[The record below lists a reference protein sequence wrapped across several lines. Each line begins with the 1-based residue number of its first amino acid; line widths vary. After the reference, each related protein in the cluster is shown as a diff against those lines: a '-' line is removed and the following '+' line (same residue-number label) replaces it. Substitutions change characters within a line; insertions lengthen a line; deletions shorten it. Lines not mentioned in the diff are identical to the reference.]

1 MKSIFSYTR
10 MIAFGFLAV
19 ILMGTLLLSLPI
31 AARSGDRTAL
41 IDCFFTATSATC
53 VTGLTVLDTYMHWSS
68 FGHVIILGLI
78 QIGGLGFMTI
88 ITMFSIFTRKH
99 ISLYERR
106 LLMQSAGTIRLSGI
120 ITMIKR
126 VVIGTFC
133 VEGMG
138 AVFLSLR
145 FCPKLGFAKGL
156 WYAVF
161 HSVSAF
167 CNAGFDLMGRFNE
180 VSLTGYY
187 NDPLVCIT
195 LMVLIVIGGL
205 GFLVWS
211 DVIKCRFIFKKM
223 ELHSKLVL
231 TVTALLVFGG
241 AAVLFMTEKN
251 GAFKGMTTGEQVL
264 SAFFQSITLRT
275 AGFFTVD
282 QSKLSNS
289 GYILSTLLMFIGGSP
304 GSTAGGVKTTTMAVA
319 FLNLISVARNNDDV
333 VIFKRKINNKVVI
346 QSVAI
351 IGIHILMASIAIF
364 IICYLE
370 PIGLREVIYESVSA
384 ISTVGISMGITSDF
398 NVASKLFIAGLM
410 YSGRIGGMTI
420 VLAIAE
426 NSHKVKLERP
436 EEKILIG

>member
-31 AARSGDRTAL
+31 AARSGDRTPL

-68 FGHVIILGLI
+68 FGHVIILVLI

-211 DVIKCRFIFKKM
+211 DVIKCRFVFKKM

-275 AGFFTVD
+275 AGFFTFD

-426 NSHKVKLERP
+426 NCHKVKLERP

>member
-31 AARSGDRTAL
+31 AARSGVRTPL
-41 IDCFFTATSATC
+41 IDCFFTSTSATC

-68 FGHVIILGLI
+68 FGHVIILVLI

-211 DVIKCRFIFKKM
+211 DVIKCRFVFKKM

-275 AGFFTVD
+275 AGFFTFD

>member
-31 AARSGDRTAL
+31 AARSGVRTAL

-211 DVIKCRFIFKKM
+211 DVIKCRFVFKKM

-275 AGFFTVD
+275 AGFFTFD

>member
-31 AARSGDRTAL
+31 AARSGVRTPL

-211 DVIKCRFIFKKM
+211 DVIKCRFVFKKM

-282 QSKLSNS
+282 QSKLSDS
-289 GYILSTLLMFIGGSP
+289 GCILSIILMFIGGSP
-304 GSTAGGVKTTTMAVA
+304 GSTAGGVKTTTIAV
-319 FLNLISVARNNDDV
+319 FLLSLLCVARNNDDV
-333 VIFKRKINNKVVI
+333 VVFKRKINQKFVV
-346 QSVAI
+346 QSAAI
-351 IGIHILMASIAIF
+351 IGIHIIIASIAVF
-364 IICYLE
+364 FICYME
-370 PIGLREVIYESVSA
+370 TENMRDIIYESISA
-384 ISTVGISMGITSDF
+384 ISTVGISTGITPDF
-398 NVASKLFIAGLM
+398 TIVSKLFIAGLM
-410 YSGRIGGMTI
+410 YTGRIGGMTI

>member
-31 AARSGDRTAL
+31 AARSGVRTPL

-133 VEGMG
+133 VEGIG

-211 DVIKCRFIFKKM
+211 DVIKCRFVFKKM

-251 GAFKGMTTGEQVL
+251 GAFKGMTTGEKVL
-264 SAFFQSITLRT
+264 SSFFQSITLRT
-275 AGFFTVD
+275 AGFFTVN
-282 QSKLSNS
+282 QSELSDS
-289 GYILSTLLMFIGGSP
+289 GCILSIILMFIGGSP
-304 GSTAGGVKTTTMAVA
+304 GSTAGGVKTTTIAV
-319 FLNLISVARNNDDV
+319 FLLSLICVARNNDDV
-333 VIFKRKINNKVVI
+333 VVFKRKINQKFVV
-346 QSVAI
+346 QSAAI
-351 IGIHILMASIAIF
+351 IGIHIIIASIAVF
-364 IICYLE
+364 FICYME
-370 PIGLREVIYESVSA
+370 TENMRDIIYESISA
-384 ISTVGISMGITSDF
+384 ISTVGISTGITPDF
-398 NVASKLFIAGLM
+398 TVVSKLFIAGLM
-410 YSGRIGGMTI
+410 YTGRIGGMTI

-426 NSHKVKLERP
+426 KSHKVKLERP

>member
-19 ILMGTLLLSLPI
+19 ILMGTVLLSLPI
-31 AARSGDRTAL
+31 AARSGVRTPL

-133 VEGMG
+133 VEGIG

-211 DVIKCRFIFKKM
+211 DVIKCRFVFKKM

-275 AGFFTVD
+275 AGFFTFD

>member
-31 AARSGDRTAL
+31 AARSGVRTPL

-133 VEGMG
+133 VEGIG

-211 DVIKCRFIFKKM
+211 DVIKCRFVFKKM

-275 AGFFTVD
+275 AGFFTFD

>member
-31 AARSGDRTAL
+31 AARSGVRTPL

-68 FGHVIILGLI
+68 FGHVIILVLI

-211 DVIKCRFIFKKM
+211 DVIKCRFVFKKM

-251 GAFKGMTTGEQVL
+251 GAFKGMTTGEQIL

-275 AGFFTVD
+275 AGFFTFD

>member
-211 DVIKCRFIFKKM
+211 DVIKCRFVFKKM

-275 AGFFTVD
+275 AGFFTFD

-333 VIFKRKINNKVVI
+333 VIFKRRINNKVVI

>member
-19 ILMGTLLLSLPI
+19 ILMGTSLLSLPI
-31 AARSGDRTAL
+31 AARSGDRTPL

-211 DVIKCRFIFKKM
+211 DVIKCRFVFKKM

-251 GAFKGMTTGEQVL
+251 GAFKGMTIGEQVL

-282 QSKLSNS
+282 QSKLSDS
-289 GYILSTLLMFIGGSP
+289 GCILSIILMFIGGSP
-304 GSTAGGVKTTTMAVA
+304 GSTAGGVKTTTIAV
-319 FLNLISVARNNDDV
+319 FLLSLLCVARNNDDV
-333 VIFKRKINNKVVI
+333 VVFKRKINQKFVV
-346 QSVAI
+346 QSAAI
-351 IGIHILMASIAIF
+351 IGIHIIIASIAVF
-364 IICYLE
+364 FICYME
-370 PIGLREVIYESVSA
+370 TENMRDIIYESISA
-384 ISTVGISMGITSDF
+384 ISTVGISTGITPDF
-398 NVASKLFIAGLM
+398 TIVSKLFIAGLM
-410 YSGRIGGMTI
+410 YTGRIGGMTI

-426 NSHKVKLERP
+426 KSNKVKLERP

>member
-31 AARSGDRTAL
+31 AARSGVRTPL

-211 DVIKCRFIFKKM
+211 DVIKCRFVFKKM

-251 GAFKGMTTGEQVL
+251 GAFKEMTTGEQVL

-275 AGFFTVD
+275 AGFFTFD

-289 GYILSTLLMFIGGSP
+289 GYILSTILMFIGGSP

>member
-31 AARSGDRTAL
+31 AARSGVRTPL

-211 DVIKCRFIFKKM
+211 DVIKCRFVFKKM

-231 TVTALLVFGG
+231 TVTAILVFGG

-275 AGFFTVD
+275 AGFFTFD

-370 PIGLREVIYESVSA
+370 PIGLREVMYESVSA
-384 ISTVGISMGITSDF
+384 ISTAGISMGITSDF

>member
-1 MKSIFSYTR
+1 

-31 AARSGDRTAL
+31 AARSGDRTPL

-211 DVIKCRFIFKKM
+211 DVIKCRFVFKKM

-275 AGFFTVD
+275 AGFFTFD

-304 GSTAGGVKTTTMAVA
+304 GSTAGGVKTTTMAVV

-410 YSGRIGGMTI
+410 YTGRIGGMTI

>member
-31 AARSGDRTAL
+31 AARSGVRTPL

-211 DVIKCRFIFKKM
+211 DVIKCRFVFKKM

-231 TVTALLVFGG
+231 TVTAILVFGG

-275 AGFFTVD
+275 AGFFTFD

-333 VIFKRKINNKVVI
+333 VIFKRRINNKVVI

>member
-19 ILMGTLLLSLPI
+19 ILMGTVLLSLPI
-31 AARSGDRTAL
+31 AARSGVRTPL

-211 DVIKCRFIFKKM
+211 DVIKCRFVFKKM

-231 TVTALLVFGG
+231 TVTALLVFCG

-275 AGFFTVD
+275 AGFFTFD

>member
-31 AARSGDRTAL
+31 AARSGDRTPL

-68 FGHVIILGLI
+68 FGHVIILVLI

-211 DVIKCRFIFKKM
+211 DVIKCRFVFKKM

-275 AGFFTVD
+275 AGFFTFD

>member
-1 MKSIFSYTR
+1 

-31 AARSGDRTAL
+31 AARSGDRTPL

-68 FGHVIILGLI
+68 FGHVIILVLI

-211 DVIKCRFIFKKM
+211 DVIKCRFVFKKM

-275 AGFFTVD
+275 AGFFTFD

>member
-31 AARSGDRTAL
+31 AARSGDRTPL

-211 DVIKCRFIFKKM
+211 DVIKCRFVFKKM

-275 AGFFTVD
+275 AGFFTFD

-410 YSGRIGGMTI
+410 YTGRIGGMTI

>member
-167 CNAGFDLMGRFNE
+167 CNAGFDIMGRFNE

-211 DVIKCRFIFKKM
+211 DVIKCRFVFKKM

-275 AGFFTVD
+275 AGFFTFD

>member
-31 AARSGDRTAL
+31 AARSGVRTPL

-68 FGHVIILGLI
+68 FGHVIILVLI

-133 VEGMG
+133 VEGIG

-211 DVIKCRFIFKKM
+211 DVIKCRFVFKKM

-275 AGFFTVD
+275 AGFFTFD

>member
-19 ILMGTLLLSLPI
+19 ILMGTVLLSLPI
-31 AARSGDRTAL
+31 AARSGVRTPL

-211 DVIKCRFIFKKM
+211 DVIKCRFVFKKM

-275 AGFFTVD
+275 AGFFTFD

-426 NSHKVKLERP
+426 NSNKVKLERP

>member
-19 ILMGTLLLSLPI
+19 ILMGTVLLSLPI
-31 AARSGDRTAL
+31 AARSGVRTPL

-133 VEGMG
+133 VEGIG

-211 DVIKCRFIFKKM
+211 DVIKCRFVFKKM

-282 QSKLSNS
+282 QSKLSDS
-289 GYILSTLLMFIGGSP
+289 GCILSIILMFIGGSP
-304 GSTAGGVKTTTMAVA
+304 GSTAGGVKTTTIAV
-319 FLNLISVARNNDDV
+319 FLLSLLCVARNNDDV
-333 VIFKRKINNKVVI
+333 VVFKRKINQKFVV
-346 QSVAI
+346 QSAAI
-351 IGIHILMASIAIF
+351 IGIHIIIASIAVF
-364 IICYLE
+364 FICYME
-370 PIGLREVIYESVSA
+370 TENMRDIIYESISA
-384 ISTVGISMGITSDF
+384 ISTVGISTGITPDF
-398 NVASKLFIAGLM
+398 TIVSKLFIACLM
-410 YSGRIGGMTI
+410 YTGRIGGMTI

>member
-211 DVIKCRFIFKKM
+211 DVIKCRFVFKKM

>member
-31 AARSGDRTAL
+31 AARSGDRTPL

-211 DVIKCRFIFKKM
+211 DVIKCRFVFKKM

-275 AGFFTVD
+275 AGFFTFD

-351 IGIHILMASIAIF
+351 IGIHIMMASIAIF

>member
-31 AARSGDRTAL
+31 AARPGDRTPL

-68 FGHVIILGLI
+68 FGHVIILVLI

-211 DVIKCRFIFKKM
+211 DVIKCRFVFKKM

-275 AGFFTVD
+275 AGFFTFD

>member
-31 AARSGDRTAL
+31 AARSGDRTPL

-211 DVIKCRFIFKKM
+211 DVIKCRFVFKKM

-275 AGFFTVD
+275 AGFFTVN
-282 QSKLSNS
+282 QSKLSDS
-289 GYILSTLLMFIGGSP
+289 GCILSIILMFIGGSP
-304 GSTAGGVKTTTMAVA
+304 GSTAGGVKTTTIAV
-319 FLNLISVARNNDDV
+319 FLLSLICVARNNDDV
-333 VIFKRKINNKVVI
+333 VVFKRKINQKFVV
-346 QSVAI
+346 QSAAI
-351 IGIHILMASIAIF
+351 IGIHIIIASIAVF
-364 IICYLE
+364 FICYME
-370 PIGLREVIYESVSA
+370 TENMRDIIYESISA
-384 ISTVGISMGITSDF
+384 ISTVGISTGITPDF
-398 NVASKLFIAGLM
+398 TIVSKLFIAGLM
-410 YSGRIGGMTI
+410 YTGRIGGMTI

-426 NSHKVKLERP
+426 KSNKVKLERP

>member
-19 ILMGTLLLSLPI
+19 ILMGTVLLSLPI
-31 AARSGDRTAL
+31 AARSGVRTPL

-133 VEGMG
+133 VEGIG

-211 DVIKCRFIFKKM
+211 DVIKCRFVFKKM

-282 QSKLSNS
+282 QSKLSDS
-289 GYILSTLLMFIGGSP
+289 GCILSIILMFIGGSP
-304 GSTAGGVKTTTMAVA
+304 GSTAGGVKTTTIAV
-319 FLNLISVARNNDDV
+319 FLLSLICVARNNDDV
-333 VIFKRKINNKVVI
+333 VVFKRKINQKFVV
-346 QSVAI
+346 QSAAI
-351 IGIHILMASIAIF
+351 IGIHIIIASIAVF
-364 IICYLE
+364 FICYME
-370 PIGLREVIYESVSA
+370 TENMRDIIYESISA
-384 ISTVGISMGITSDF
+384 ISTVGISTGITPDF
-398 NVASKLFIAGLM
+398 TIVSKLFIAGLM
-410 YSGRIGGMTI
+410 YTGRIGGMTI

>member
-31 AARSGDRTAL
+31 AARSGVRTPL

-68 FGHVIILGLI
+68 FGHVIILVLI

-211 DVIKCRFIFKKM
+211 DVIKCRFVFKKM

-251 GAFKGMTTGEQVL
+251 GAFKGMTTGEQFL

-275 AGFFTVD
+275 AGFFTFD

>member
-31 AARSGDRTAL
+31 AARSGVRTPL

-211 DVIKCRFIFKKM
+211 DVIKCRFVFKKM

-251 GAFKGMTTGEQVL
+251 GAFKEMTTGEQVL

-275 AGFFTVD
+275 AGFFTFD

>member
-31 AARSGDRTAL
+31 AARSGDRTPL

-68 FGHVIILGLI
+68 FGHVIILVLI

-211 DVIKCRFIFKKM
+211 DVIKCRFVFKKM

-231 TVTALLVFGG
+231 TVTAILVFGG

-275 AGFFTVD
+275 AGFFTFD

>member
-31 AARSGDRTAL
+31 AARSGDRTPL

-211 DVIKCRFIFKKM
+211 DVIKCRFVFKKM

-275 AGFFTVD
+275 AGFFTFD

>member
-31 AARSGDRTAL
+31 AARSGVRTPL

-133 VEGMG
+133 VEGIG
-138 AVFLSLR
+138 GVFLSLR

-211 DVIKCRFIFKKM
+211 DVIKCRFVFKKM

-275 AGFFTVD
+275 AGFFTFD

>member
-211 DVIKCRFIFKKM
+211 DVIKCRFVFKKM

-275 AGFFTVD
+275 AGFFTFD

-351 IGIHILMASIAIF
+351 IGIHILMASITIF

>member
-31 AARSGDRTAL
+31 AARSGDRTPL

-68 FGHVIILGLI
+68 FGHVIILVLI

-211 DVIKCRFIFKKM
+211 DVIKCRFVFKKM

-275 AGFFTVD
+275 AGFFTFD

-289 GYILSTLLMFIGGSP
+289 WYILSTLLMFIGGSP

>member
-31 AARSGDRTAL
+31 AARSGDRTPL

-211 DVIKCRFIFKKM
+211 DVIKCRFVFKKM

-275 AGFFTVD
+275 AGFFTFD

-304 GSTAGGVKTTTMAVA
+304 GSTAGGVKTTTMAVV

-410 YSGRIGGMTI
+410 YTGRIGGMTI

>member
-31 AARSGDRTAL
+31 AARSGDRTPL

-133 VEGMG
+133 VEGIG

-156 WYAVF
+156 WYAIF

-211 DVIKCRFIFKKM
+211 DVIKCRFVFKKM

-282 QSKLSNS
+282 QSKLSDS
-289 GYILSTLLMFIGGSP
+289 GCILSIILMFIGGSP
-304 GSTAGGVKTTTMAVA
+304 GSTAGGVKTTTIAV
-319 FLNLISVARNNDDV
+319 FLLSLLCVARNNDDV
-333 VIFKRKINNKVVI
+333 VVFKRKINQKFVV
-346 QSVAI
+346 QSAAI
-351 IGIHILMASIAIF
+351 IGIHIIIASIAVF
-364 IICYLE
+364 FICYME
-370 PIGLREVIYESVSA
+370 TENMRDIIYESISA
-384 ISTVGISMGITSDF
+384 ISTVGISTGITPDF
-398 NVASKLFIAGLM
+398 TIVSKLFIAGLM
-410 YSGRIGGMTI
+410 YTGRIGGMTI

>member
-31 AARSGDRTAL
+31 AARSGNRTPL

-68 FGHVIILGLI
+68 FGHVIILVLI

-211 DVIKCRFIFKKM
+211 DVIKCRFVFKKM

-275 AGFFTVD
+275 AGFFTFD

>member
-205 GFLVWS
+205 GFLLWS
-211 DVIKCRFIFKKM
+211 DVIKCRFVFKKM

>member
-31 AARSGDRTAL
+31 AARSGDRTPL

-156 WYAVF
+156 WYAIF

-211 DVIKCRFIFKKM
+211 DVIKCRFVFKKM

>member
-19 ILMGTLLLSLPI
+19 ILMGTVLLSLPI
-31 AARSGDRTAL
+31 AARSGVRTPL

-133 VEGMG
+133 VEGIG

-211 DVIKCRFIFKKM
+211 DVIKCRFVFKKM

-282 QSKLSNS
+282 QSKLSDS
-289 GYILSTLLMFIGGSP
+289 GCILSIILMFIGGSP
-304 GSTAGGVKTTTMAVA
+304 GSTAGGVKTTTIAV
-319 FLNLISVARNNDDV
+319 FLLSLICVARNNDDV
-333 VIFKRKINNKVVI
+333 VVFKRKINQKFVV
-346 QSVAI
+346 QSAAI
-351 IGIHILMASIAIF
+351 IGIHIIIASIAVF
-364 IICYLE
+364 FICYME
-370 PIGLREVIYESVSA
+370 TENMRDIIYESISA